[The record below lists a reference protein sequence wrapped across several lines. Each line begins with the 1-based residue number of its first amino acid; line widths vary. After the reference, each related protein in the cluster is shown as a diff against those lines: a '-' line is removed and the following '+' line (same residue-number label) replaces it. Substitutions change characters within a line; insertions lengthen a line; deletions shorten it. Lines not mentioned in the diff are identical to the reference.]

1 MGRSQPIGIGEAGGC
16 LWTKAGYRLGTL
28 PLSRLGAGGR
38 LGGRASYS
46 CDRAGSDLI
55 RIRNTLYTGEIVALP
70 CDGSPDCRRATLHR

>member
-1 MGRSQPIGIGEAGGC
+1 MGRDTAYWYRRGRGC
-16 LWTKAGYRLGTL
+16 LWAKAGYRLGTL